1 MGQYE
6 SPEAAYLAFLDTF
19 NARDLDGW
27 AGVNSYPHARVSA
40 APEDSSVH
48 WRPPTRVF
56 ASAEEYVAAP
66 IWDELEATGWV
77 HSVSTPPLVVQSST
91 VKAHIA
97 GGWTRYDADETA
109 MASNRVVYVATKS
122 DDGWGLQGQLKI
134 DSFVEGQDYSAEE
147 RAGMAAV
154 ESVMTALA
162 AGNVETWL
170 TTFHY
175 PLTMLAGPGEVRVV
189 DDAEMMR
196 GLYGPWCAEGLP
208 ISHETVVVQAGKHGA
223 NVAQTL
229 TRGDASVQ
237 QLFLVG
243 ERGGVWKPVAVSVV
257 A

>member
-1 MGQYE
+1 MVQYE
-6 SPEAAYLAFLDTF
+6 SPEAAYLAFLNTF

-27 AGVNSYPHARVSA
+27 VGVNSYPHARVSA
-40 APEDSSVH
+40 APQDSSVH

-56 ASAEEYVAAP
+56 ANTEEYVATP

-77 HSVSTPPLVVQSST
+77 HSVSTPPQVVQASD

-97 GGWTRYDADETA
+97 GGWTRYDADESA
-109 MASNRVVYVATKS
+109 MASNRVVYVATTS
-122 DDGWGLQGQLKI
+122 ADGWSLQGQLKI

-154 ESVMTALA
+154 EGVMTALA
-162 AGNVETWL
+162 AGDVEAWL
-170 TTFHY
+170 KTFHY
-175 PLTMLAGPGEVRVV
+175 PLTMLAGPGEVQVIE
-189 DDAEMMR
+189 DAEMMR

-208 ISHETVVVQAGKHGA
+208 ISHETEVVQAGRHGA

-243 ERGGVWKPVAVSVV
+243 ERDGVWKPVAVSVV
-257 A
+257 V